1 MSKIN
6 INTCKVKNTNSGQ
19 VIWLSADCPSDYTFD
34 RCIIKAEEYSKNTWI
49 TSNTYVDF
57 SPAVNALETSSL
69 NSFLPIGQIGLNP
82 HTIYTVELHAVSN
95 DPSVEPEI
103 EIAYVSDVEF
113 VYDCLFDK
121 IVDISNDCCAEASDD
136 LIRLY
141 LTLYGHVSAMNY
153 GRLDE
158 AKLLYKRLLNCGC
171 NCKTQSIA
179 KCNCK

>member
-6 INTCKVKNTNSGQ
+6 INICKVKNTNSGQ
-19 VIWLSADCPSDYTFD
+19 VIWLSADCPSNYTFD
-34 RCIIKAEEYSKNTWI
+34 GCTIKAEEYVNNTWI
-49 TSNTYVDF
+49 TSDTYIDF
-57 SPAVNALETSSL
+57 SHAVRALDTSNL
-69 NSFLPIGQIGLNP
+69 NSFFSIGQMGIGP
-82 HTIYTVELHAVSN
+82 HSIYTVELHIAPK
-95 DPSVEPEI
+95 DPSMPSDSKL
-103 EIAYVSDVEF
+103 AYVSDVEF

-121 IVDISNDCCAEASDD
+121 IVSISNDCCAESSDD

-171 NCKTQSIA
+171 NCKTQSIT